1 MPLYE
6 FFFRERMLRT
16 HAPPPPTFLAEDQP
30 RRTQRE
36 ASLRDHKE
44 YMVFQEMYSGRSSSH
59 AGPAKRKEYLL
70 CQGISSGWK
79 SIESFKNSLEKRAD
93 AEDSCPPPPTFL
105 AEDQPRRTQREASL
119 RDHKEYM
126 VFQEMYSGR
135 SSSHAGPAK
144 RKEYLLCQGISSGWK
159 SIESFKNS
167 LEKRAD
173 AEDSC
178 PPPPHLPGR
187 GPAAE
192 DPKGSVSKGPQRVH
206 GVSRDVFWKI
216 LESCRTS
223 QEKRIPLVS
232 RDFFWMEEHR
242 VL

>member
-1 MPLYE
+1 
-6 FFFRERMLRT
+6 
-16 HAPPPPTFLAEDQP
+16 
-30 RRTQRE
+30 
-36 ASLRDHKE
+36 
-44 YMVFQEMYSGRSSSH
+44 MVFQEMYSGRSSSH

-93 AEDSCPPPPTFL
+93 AEDSCPSPY
-105 AEDQPRRTQREASL
+105 QPRRTQREASL
-119 RDHKEYM
+119 TDHKEYM
-126 VFQEMYSGR
+126 VFQEMYSGT

-178 PPPPHLPGR
+178 PSPPPSWQRTSR
-187 GPAAE
+187 GG
-192 DPKGSVSKGPQRVH
+192 PKG
-206 GVSRDVFWKI
+206 
-216 LESCRTS
+216 
-223 QEKRIPLVS
+223 KRL
-232 RDFFWMEEHR
+232 
-242 VL
+242 